1 MGEQAA
7 ATASDSA
14 FRVPTNGHEFAAL
27 GISLL
32 AVFGLI
38 QVGAPIIRELD
49 FLDPK
54 LRDYFIGISFAAFPA
69 IHRGCKRG
77 LAGFKAQAPVRQD
90 LAPWFVVGVLA
101 AALLF
106 AWNQFVSLLGGL
118 ATGVALAQVQGA
130 NLDAP
135 EVMQGVILGNL
146 AISLPL
152 SAVAAVF
159 AGVQLNR
166 YARSHVFAALALASV
181 CFLAFN
187 LTLNYFAQPE
197 YVVEQIN
204 SAASG
209 GALGL
214 LQFFAGMALVGIVI
228 FVFGCVGVLISHF
241 NRERSIGRLIDA
253 ARRLPAGEREALAA
267 DIMGRLEAAA
277 LADAKIQL
285 RATAAAEP

>member
-1 MGEQAA
+1 MSEQTAA
-7 ATASDSA
+7 AGESV
-14 FRVPTNGHEFAAL
+14 FRVPTNSHEFAAL
-27 GISLL
+27 GASLL
-32 AVFGLI
+32 AVFALI
-38 QVGAPIIRELD
+38 QFGAPVVRELE

-54 LRDYFIGISFAAFPA
+54 LRDYFIGISFAAFPF

-90 LAPWFVVGVLA
+90 LAPWFVAGVIA

-118 ATGVALAQVQGA
+118 ATGVALSQVQGA

-135 EVMQGVILGNL
+135 EVLQGVILGNL

-159 AGVQLNR
+159 AGIQLNR
-166 YARSHVFAALALASV
+166 YSRSHVFAALALASFF
-181 CFLAFN
+181 FLVFN

-197 YVVEQIN
+197 YIVEQITI
-204 SAASG
+204 AVSG
-209 GALGL
+209 GALSM
-214 LQFFAGMALVGIVI
+214 LQFFGGMALVGIVI
-228 FVFGCVGVLISHF
+228 FVFGMIGILISHF

-253 ARRLPAGEREALAA
+253 ARRLPPGEREALAA
-267 DIMGRLEAAA
+267 DITGRLEAAA
-277 LADAKIQL
+277 LAGSKAPPH
-285 RATAAAEP
+285 AMGAVEP

>member
-1 MGEQAA
+1 MAGAGE
-7 ATASDSA
+7 SV

-27 GISLL
+27 GASLL
-32 AVFGLI
+32 AVFALI
-38 QVGAPIIRELD
+38 QFGAPVVRELE

-54 LRDYFIGISFAAFPA
+54 LRDYFIGISFAAFPF

-90 LAPWFVVGVLA
+90 LAPWFVAGVIA

-118 ATGVALAQVQGA
+118 ATGVALSQVQGA

-135 EVMQGVILGNL
+135 EVLQGVILGNL

-159 AGVQLNR
+159 AGIQLNR
-166 YARSHVFAALALASV
+166 YSRSHVLAALALASFF
-181 CFLAFN
+181 FLVFN

-197 YVVEQIN
+197 YIVEQITV
-204 SAASG
+204 AVSG
-209 GALGL
+209 GALSM
-214 LQFFAGMALVGIVI
+214 LQFFGGMALVGIVV
-228 FVFGCVGVLISHF
+228 FVFGLIGILISHF

-253 ARRLPAGEREALAA
+253 ARRLPPGEREALAA
-267 DIMGRLEAAA
+267 DITGRLEAAA
-277 LADAKIQL
+277 LAGSKAPPH
-285 RATAAAEP
+285 AMGAAEP

>member
-1 MGEQAA
+1 MSEPA
-7 ATASDSA
+7 ATTANDSV

-27 GISLL
+27 GLSLL

-38 QVGAPIIRELD
+38 QLGAPIIRELD

-54 LRDYFIGISFAAFPA
+54 LRDYFTGISFAAFPA

-118 ATGVALAQVQGA
+118 ATGVALSQVQGA
-130 NLDAP
+130 NLDTP

-159 AGVQLNR
+159 AGIQLNR
-166 YARSHVFAALALASV
+166 YARSRVFAALALASV
-181 CFLAFN
+181 FFLVFN
-187 LTLNYFAQPE
+187 LALNYIAQPE
-197 YVVEQIN
+197 YIVEQITV
-204 SAASG
+204 AISG
-209 GALGL
+209 GALSM
-214 LQFFAGMALVGIVI
+214 LQFFTGMALVGFVI
-228 FVFGCVGVLISHF
+228 FVFGCVGILISHF

-267 DIMGRLEAAA
+267 DITGRLEAAA
-277 LADAKIQL
+277 
-285 RATAAAEP
+285 RARVPVPMPGAAEP

>member
-1 MGEQAA
+1 MSEQMAGAGE
-7 ATASDSA
+7 SV

-27 GISLL
+27 GASLL
-32 AVFGLI
+32 AVFALI
-38 QVGAPIIRELD
+38 QFGAPVVRELE

-54 LRDYFIGISFAAFPA
+54 LRDYFIGISFAAFPF

-90 LAPWFVVGVLA
+90 LAPWFVAGVIA

-118 ATGVALAQVQGA
+118 ATGVALSQVQGA

-135 EVMQGVILGNL
+135 EVLQGVILGNL

-159 AGVQLNR
+159 AGIQLNR
-166 YARSHVFAALALASV
+166 YSRSHVLAALALASFF
-181 CFLAFN
+181 FLVFN

-197 YVVEQIN
+197 YIVEQITV
-204 SAASG
+204 AVSG
-209 GALGL
+209 GALSM
-214 LQFFAGMALVGIVI
+214 LQFFGGMALVGIVV
-228 FVFGCVGVLISHF
+228 FVFGLIGILISHF

-253 ARRLPAGEREALAA
+253 ARRLPPGEREALAA
-267 DIMGRLEAAA
+267 DITGRLEAAA
-277 LADAKIQL
+277 LAGSKAPPH
-285 RATAAAEP
+285 AMGAAEP

>member
-1 MGEQAA
+1 MSEQTAA
-7 ATASDSA
+7 AGESV
-14 FRVPTNGHEFAAL
+14 FRVPTNSHEFAAL
-27 GISLL
+27 GASLL
-32 AVFGLI
+32 AVFALI
-38 QVGAPIIRELD
+38 QFGAPVVRELE

-54 LRDYFIGISFAAFPA
+54 LRDYFIGISFAAFPF

-90 LAPWFVVGVLA
+90 LAPWFVAGVIA

-118 ATGVALAQVQGA
+118 ATGVALSQVQGA

-135 EVMQGVILGNL
+135 EVLQGVILGNL

-159 AGVQLNR
+159 AGIQLNR
-166 YARSHVFAALALASV
+166 YSRSHVFAALALASFF
-181 CFLAFN
+181 FLVFN

-197 YVVEQIN
+197 YIVEQITI
-204 SAASG
+204 AVSG
-209 GALGL
+209 GALSM
-214 LQFFAGMALVGIVI
+214 LQFFGGMALVGIVI
-228 FVFGCVGVLISHF
+228 FVFGMIGILISHF

-253 ARRLPAGEREALAA
+253 ARRLPPGEREALAA
-267 DIMGRLEAAA
+267 DITGRLEAAA
-277 LADAKIQL
+277 LAESKAPPH
-285 RATAAAEP
+285 AMGAAEP

>member
-1 MGEQAA
+1 MSEQAA
-7 ATASDSA
+7 AATSDSV
-14 FRVPTNGHEFAAL
+14 FRVPTNGHEVAAL
-27 GISLL
+27 GVSLL
-32 AVFGLI
+32 AVFALI
-38 QVGAPIIRELD
+38 QVGAPAIRELD

-69 IHRGCKRG
+69 IHRSCKRG

-90 LAPWFVVGVLA
+90 LAPWFVAGVIA
-101 AALLF
+101 ATLLF

-118 ATGVALAQVQGA
+118 ATGIALAQVQGA

-159 AGVQLNR
+159 AGIQLNR

-181 CFLAFN
+181 CFLVFN
-187 LTLNYFAQPE
+187 LALNYVVQPD
-197 YVVEQIN
+197 YIVEQITI
-204 SAASG
+204 AASG
-209 GALGL
+209 GALSM
-214 LQFFAGMALVGIVI
+214 LQFFAGMALVGVVI
-228 FVFGCVGVLISHF
+228 FVAGSVGVLISHF

-253 ARRLPAGEREALAA
+253 ARRLPVGEREALAA
-267 DIMGRLEAAA
+267 DIAGRLDAAA
-277 LADAKIQL
+277 
-285 RATAAAEP
+285 RAGVPAPMPGTAEP